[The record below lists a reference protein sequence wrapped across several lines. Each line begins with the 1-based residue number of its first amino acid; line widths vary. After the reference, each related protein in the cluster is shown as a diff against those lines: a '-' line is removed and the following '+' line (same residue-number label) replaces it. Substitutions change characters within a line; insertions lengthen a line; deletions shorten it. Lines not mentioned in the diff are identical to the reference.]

1 MTFEIFKYLIDKRLE
16 FSTNI
21 ENLKNLILTERG
33 FQPNSSG
40 WQEMS
45 YIIDCHISGK
55 EYRIRDKTRLNG
67 ISPTLLNRMNEY
79 YRQLKI
85 INDKLPNEKEIE
97 RLLTVDANLYNEEL
111 SKYFTSIG
119 FEYKCDPSNFYDL
132 EISIKKGNISR
143 NYNIDARQYW
153 YYNKFGESDYT
164 YGVMISGKLIKGI
177 GFDYP
182 KTIEIFWTLIHN
194 RERNYYANLIKKC
207 TEEIQK
213 KRKALRDL
221 EDPKVIQEKKL
232 VLRKEIEDLERTVN
246 EKYNSHDWK

>member
-97 RLLTVDANLYNEEL
+97 RLKKSIERRKKLLANPGYTSKAPANIVD
-111 SKYFTSIG
+111 K
-119 FEYKCDPSNFYDL
+119 D
-132 EISIKKGNISR
+132 
-143 NYNIDARQYW
+143 RQYW